1 MRNNIKSEYRKYK
14 AEYTELRR
22 AGLIK
27 KGTRVFGE
35 KKFAAFVAD
44 ERRYENRTTAEA
56 RRDLLSIQK
65 KFGELTKR
73 DIKKLYKTYK
83 ENEGVSTT
91 VITRGRRGEII
102 ESSQEVTTTK
112 FRSEATFMK
121 NMKAR
126 DVITLL
132 IESGLSK
139 REAMEE
145 YGYKFDDEEVF

>member
-14 AEYTELRR
+14 AEYMELRR

-35 KKFAAFVAD
+35 KKFAAFVED
-44 ERRYENRTTAEA
+44 ERRYENRSTAEA

-65 KFGELTKR
+65 KFGDLGKR

-83 ENEGVSTT
+83 ENKGVSTT
-91 VITRGRRGEII
+91 VITRGRRGEIL
-102 ESSQEVTTTK
+102 ESVEETTTTR
-112 FRSEATFMK
+112 FRNEATFMK

-132 IESGLSK
+132 IDSGLSK
-139 REAMEE
+139 REALEE
-145 YGYKFDDEEVF
+145 YGYKQDDEEVF